1 MRATVTHYRDGKDN
15 TGEIVTMYIINVEPT
30 DAPVYVISKRYSDFA
45 QIFQVFKE
53 SLPPDYKFPNKSLF
67 NNNSQFTK
75 ERRVKG
81 FQELLAY
88 LLKLH
93 PSHEKIRE
101 FLQVSAKASDNIP
114 TQAGAGSMR
123 GGGGLVMGKESLES
137 ISSVKDDNQLR
148 RKLAALS
155 QTIAEIQED
164 FLTYS
169 NESAPVNSD
178 EKEDIKK
185 LLKISIQISLVSYL
199 LLISLNI
206 IDISQETSSRV
217 VLTALA
223 LGLLLTFVNLRGKRM
238 EVERRSE
245 DNIVQ

>member
-1 MRATVTHYRDGKDN
+1 MRATVTHYRDGKDS

-30 DAPVYVISKRYSDFA
+30 DAPVYIISKRYSDFA
-45 QIFQVFKE
+45 QIFQIFKE

-114 TQAGAGSMR
+114 TQAGVGSMR
-123 GGGGLVMGKESLES
+123 SGGGLVMGKEPSDS
-137 ISSVKDDNQLR
+137 VTSVKDNNQLR
-148 RKLAALS
+148 KKLASLS

-164 FLTYS
+164 FLTFS
-169 NESAPVNSD
+169 KQPSAVNND

-185 LLKISIQISLVSYL
+185 LLKISIQISFVTYL

-217 VLTALA
+217 ILTALA

-238 EVERRSE
+238 EAERRSE
-245 DNIVQ
+245 DSILQ